1 MLIYRISS
9 PKFIED
15 LSGTGAKQYGGR
27 WNDKGISMVYFAMSR
42 AMAVMEVLVHLR
54 PVALDQDFA
63 LAIFEIPDDDM
74 LTIKAKDLPE
84 NWKEETEIEALKK
97 IGNQFIKDNRQ
108 LVMKVPSAILEEEHN
123 IILNP
128 NHPQAVK
135 VKLIEKRVF
144 RFDKRFKY

>member
-1 MLIYRISS
+1 MLVYRISS

-27 WNDKGISMVYFAMSR
+27 WNDKGVPMVYFAMSR

-63 LAIFEIPDDDM
+63 LAIFEIPDDAV
-74 LTIKAKDLPE
+74 LTIAVKDLPE
-84 NWKEETEIEALKK
+84 NWGDETETLRR
-97 IGNQFIKDNRQ
+97 IGNQFVKDNKY
-108 LVMKVPSAILEEEHN
+108 LVMKVPSAILEEEYN
-123 IILNP
+123 VVLNP
-128 NHPQAVK
+128 NHHHSVK